1 MPQTA
6 ARPWQRVGPSSVA
19 THTSRPALRRCA
31 AHRSCV
37 GVVTASVE
45 SPLST
50 AIDLRSRLQQTD
62 LARRK
67 QGGTAGWQEIA
78 GSWVRS
84 PPGRAW
90 GVVHFTGGAVLGSYP
105 HLCYDALLS
114 SLSDASGLMVVAT
127 PYELGTDHD
136 ALASEAQRK
145 LRATLSAV
153 CVRDDYDVNM
163 LPLFGLGHSL
173 GAKLQVLLA
182 CRGGAQRAAV
192 LLAFNN
198 ASATDSVRVLEQF
211 ARAFL
216 QDGRA
221 AGRGVSDAV
230 LGAMPFISAMAE
242 RAASAAGL
250 NFTPGPPETLQRA
263 TAEYMVRR
271 SLMLAFDNDT
281 LHHSSDLAL
290 ALQSRKETIELLT
303 RPGNHLTP
311 VVVTL
316 SPPEELSQ
324 LTGSLP
330 QSVGDEKAARE
341 LGVDIAQWLTRAAM

>member
-1 MPQTA
+1 MPQTTA
-6 ARPWQRVGPSSVA
+6 GTRQGAGPTSLA
-19 THTSRPALRRCA
+19 TRTSRPALRRCT
-31 AHRSCV
+31 AHRRSA
-37 GVVTASVE
+37 VVVAASGE
-45 SPLST
+45 GPLST

-67 QGGTAGWQEIA
+67 QGGTAGWREIE

-114 SLSDASGLMVVAT
+114 SLSDASGLMVVTT

-136 ALASEAQRK
+136 AIATETQRK

-153 CVRDDYDVNM
+153 AVRDDYDVNM
-163 LPLFGLGHSL
+163 PLFGLGHSL

-230 LGAMPFISAMAE
+230 LAAMPFISAAAE

-263 TAEYMVRR
+263 TAEYVVRR
-271 SLMLAFDNDT
+271 CLMIAFDNDT

-330 QSVGDEKAARE
+330 QRVGDEAAARQ

>member
-1 MPQTA
+1 MPQTT
-6 ARPWQRVGPSSVA
+6 ARTHQHVA
-19 THTSRPALRRCA
+19 TLTTRRALRRCA
-31 AHRSCV
+31 LRRCA
-37 GVVTASVE
+37 GVAVASGE
-45 SPLST
+45 GPLST

-62 LARRK
+62 LARRR
-67 QGGTAGWQEIA
+67 QGGTAGWQEVE

-114 SLSDASGLMVVAT
+114 SLSDSSGLMVVAT

-136 ALASEAQRK
+136 AISRESQRK
-145 LRATLSAV
+145 LKATLSAV
-153 CVRDDYDVNM
+153 CVRDDLDVNM
-163 LPLFGLGHSL
+163 PLFSLGHSL
-173 GAKLQVLLA
+173 GAKLQLLQA
-182 CRGGAQRAAV
+182 CRGGAHRAAV

-263 TAEYMVRR
+263 TAEYTVRR
-271 SLMLAFDNDT
+271 CLVVAFDNDT
-281 LHHSSDLAL
+281 LHHSDDLVQ
-290 ALQSRKETIELLT
+290 ALQSRRDTIEMLK

-311 VVVTL
+311 VVLTL
-316 SPPEELSQ
+316 TPPDELAQ
-324 LTGSLP
+324 MTGSRLP
-330 QSVGDEKAARE
+330 QTVGDEAGARQ
-341 LGVDIAQWLTRAAM
+341 LGVDIAQWFTRAAM